1 MVKRII
7 KVLLAIIAVGLLSFY
22 FFYSQATA
30 PMKRAKN
37 EAVEMAEK
45 YADLASLDKFYWF
58 NREETY
64 FSLTGKNKDN
74 KEIAVII
81 PQTGERVIVLNQ
93 EDGLTEAQAREVIAS
108 YRPKQEITDIT
119 LGVYDNKNVW
129 EVTTI
134 NKSNQINYYLLSF
147 DDGTVI
153 KSIENV

>member
-22 FFYSQATA
+22 FFYSRATA

-108 YRPKQEITDIT
+108 YRPKQKITDIT

>member
-1 MVKRII
+1 MKI
-7 KVLLAIIAVGLLSFY
+7 LLAIIVVGLLSFY
-22 FFYSQATA
+22 FFYSRAMA

-58 NREETY
+58 NRDETY

-74 KEIAVII
+74 QEIAVII

-93 EDGLTEAQAREVIAS
+93 ADGLTEAQAREVIAS

-119 LGVYDNKNVW
+119 LGVYDDKNVW
-129 EVTTI
+129 EVTTK